1 MAVGD
6 LGTASMRSAGR
17 RLGVLGAFGRLPE
30 RAQRIVDGETREAEV
45 LSAWLVVAIA
55 VFFNVLYDVSPK
67 ALDAIGAF
75 RPVPV
80 VGGIFLALG
89 LVRVAL
95 ARRGRMRGW
104 LVPAFTVIDFALLY
118 GLIWSFHLQY
128 QQPAAFYLKAPTF
141 LLVFLFIA
149 IRALRF
155 EPRLVIFAGV
165 VAAVGW
171 AGMTAYA
178 FDAAGADVD
187 ASAVTRDFVTYMTS
201 NSILLGAEVEKIVAI
216 LLFTGVLAIA
226 IARGRRQLLT
236 AALGLSATAELSRFF
251 DPTIAR
257 RITSGDAL
265 APGRGEMLEA
275 AVLVA
280 DIRGFTRFVVDH
292 PPDEVMRLLIAYQQR
307 MGAIIA
313 SHGGAI
319 DKFLGDGIL
328 ATFGCTG
335 VSPTPTAD
343 ALRAVLALA
352 DEAAR
357 FSHAFAA
364 AGGRKVDVGFAVVS
378 GRVLFGTVG
387 NDGRLEYTVIGEPVN
402 LAAKLEKHNK
412 IGGTRAVTD
421 AVTLARAEAEGFAA
435 AAAFRLVP
443 GVAVEG
449 VAGPVDL
456 AVMDRAAAEGS
467 A

>member
-1 MAVGD
+1 MAVGNLD
-6 LGTASMRSAGR
+6 TASTRSAWR
-17 RLGVLGAFGRLPE
+17 RLGALGTFGRLPE
-30 RAQRIVDGETREAEV
+30 RAQRIVDGETREAEM

-55 VFFNVLYDVSPK
+55 VFFNVLYAVSPK
-67 ALDAIGAF
+67 ALDAMGAF

-80 VGGIFLALG
+80 VGGIFLVLG

-104 LVPAFTVIDFALLY
+104 LVPAFTVVDFGLLY

-155 EPRLVIFAGV
+155 EPRLVIFAGC
-165 VAAVGW
+165 VAAAGW
-171 AGMTAYA
+171 VGMTAYA
-178 FDAAGADVD
+178 LHAGDADGDGP
-187 ASAVTRDFVTYMTS
+187 VTRDFVTYMTS
-201 NSILLGAEVEKIVAI
+201 SSILVGAEVEKIVAI
-216 LLFTGVLAIA
+216 LLFTGVLAIV

-265 APGRGEMLEA
+265 APGRGEMVEA
-275 AVLVA
+275 AVLMA
-280 DIRGFTRFVVDH
+280 DIRGFTRFVADH
-292 PPDEVMRLLIAYQQR
+292 PPAEVMRLLVAYQQR
-307 MGAIIA
+307 MGAVIA
-313 SHGGAI
+313 EHGGAI

-335 VSPTPTAD
+335 ASQTPAAD
-343 ALRAVLALA
+343 ALRAALALTG
-352 DEAAR
+352 EAAVFGR
-357 FSHAFAA
+357 AFAA
-364 AGGRKVDVGFAVVS
+364 ASGRKVEIGFAAVF

-412 IGGTRAVTD
+412 VGCTCVVTD
-421 AVTLARAEAEGFAA
+421 AATLVKAEAEGFAA
-435 AAAFRLVP
+435 TSAFRLVP
-443 GVAVEG
+443 GVTVEG

-456 AVMDRAAAEGS
+456 AVIDQEKVAEP